1 MTELAVA
8 FENAAHAEPERRT
21 LRSAAVQQAAPQMTE
36 LAMALES
43 AAQPA
48 ARNPSRPRVRLE
60 PAVVEERRPR
70 SKSRPR
76 EPVPESRPR
85 SKSREPLIAPPAAA
99 PPAAAP
105 ERRTTRSMD
114 KPSAAPEQPSKEKSA
129 AAPEQP
135 SKEQPSKEQPSKEK
149 PAAPTKAVPD
159 QPAVVPERRVTRSMT
174 KAAPPS
180 VPHRHNHVGAIA
192 PANYAFEHV
201 PGEESDT
208 PEDKS
213 QIITQLQGII
223 ETLSRVS
230 CSCEHDELDE
240 LAATIHMLTKIDLPT
255 SLDIEDK
262 RQRQAVFANTL
273 HDTVAQA
280 RL

>member
-1 MTELAVA
+1 
-8 FENAAHAEPERRT
+8 
-21 LRSAAVQQAAPQMTE
+21 
-36 LAMALES
+36 
-43 AAQPA
+43 
-48 ARNPSRPRVRLE
+48 
-60 PAVVEERRPR
+60 
-70 SKSRPR
+70 
-76 EPVPESRPR
+76 
-85 SKSREPLIAPPAAA
+85 
-99 PPAAAP
+99 
-105 ERRTTRSMD
+105 MD
-114 KPSAAPEQPSKEKSA
+114 KPSAPEQPTA
-129 AAPEQP
+129 AAPEQQTKAKP
-135 SKEQPSKEQPSKEK
+135 TAAPEQPTKEK

-208 PEDKS
+208 PDDKG